1 MSNWNW
7 NQYNKLS
14 SHNFIKPTNNNVNNI
29 FNSNLQQQQQ
39 EQQQQEQQQQTAN
52 MQQTDE
58 KLNHINL
65 KIDEIKKELDI
76 LKYNHSTKH
85 IVHLGINCNQCKKQN
100 LIGMRYKCF
109 QCVDYDVCED
119 CERYLNHFHD
129 NSHFFLRI
137 HDTSLYNNLV
147 HQQQQQQ
154 QQQQQ
159 KV

>member
-7 NQYNKLS
+7 NQYNKTS
-14 SHNFIKPTNNNVNNI
+14 SHNFIKPNDNNI
-29 FNSNLQQQQQ
+29 FNANMQQQQQ
-39 EQQQQEQQQQTAN
+39 SANFQQQQQTN
-52 MQQTDE
+52 NFQQQQQTDE

-109 QCVDYDVCED
+109 QCADYDVCED

-147 HQQQQQQ
+147 QQQQQQ
-154 QQQQQ
+154 HQ

>member
-7 NQYNKLS
+7 NQYNKTS
-14 SHNFIKPTNNNVNNI
+14 SHNFIKPNDNNI
-29 FNSNLQQQQQ
+29 FNANIQQQQHQ
-39 EQQQQEQQQQTAN
+39 HTNNFQQQQ
-52 MQQTDE
+52 QQTDE

-147 HQQQQQQ
+147 QQQQQQ
-154 QQQQQ
+154 HQ